1 MMGCPRRKFSWQMLH
16 DPSGN
21 SKLSMGIVRC
31 CGIALKAL
39 DSVRDSVLLVRAVC
53 VESSLL

>member
-1 MMGCPRRKFSWQMLH
+1 MRKSSWQMLH
-16 DPSGN
+16 DPSGT
-21 SKLSMGIVRC
+21 SKLKMGIVRC

-39 DSVRDSVLLVRAVC
+39 DKVWDSVLLVRAVC